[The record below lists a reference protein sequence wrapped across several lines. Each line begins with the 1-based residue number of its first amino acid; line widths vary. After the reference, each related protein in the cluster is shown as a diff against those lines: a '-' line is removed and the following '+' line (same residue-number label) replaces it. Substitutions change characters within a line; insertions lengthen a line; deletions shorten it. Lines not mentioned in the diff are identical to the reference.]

1 MKIVIGLAGV
11 KTSGKTTVANMIEDF
26 ITSTEVAL
34 ADKLKN
40 TCAEVFRLERNQFDL
55 QELKEVPFLEG
66 DIRKL
71 GTHHIRSILENF
83 GVEMTPE
90 EMSEK
95 YSDLIGMKLETPRK
109 IAQIVGTEILR
120 ATGDEDIHCKSVNLD
135 PEGVTVVT
143 DLRFPNEFEY
153 FNNNKDIYFI
163 PLHIQ
168 RNLAEDLVTKDSHPS
183 ETSVF
188 KFTDKCI
195 KIDNNGSFPNTELQ
209 IKNVLD
215 EHIFNNK
222 ENKNVRS

>member
-11 KTSGKTTVANMIEDF
+11 KTSGKSTVGNMIQEF
-26 ITSTEVAL
+26 INSTEVAL

-40 TCAEVFRLERNQFDL
+40 TCAEVFRLERNQFDA
-55 QELKEVPFLEG
+55 QELKEVPFPENE
-66 DIRKL
+66 IRKL
-71 GTHHIRSILENF
+71 GTHHIRNILESF
-83 GVEMTPE
+83 GVEMAPA

-95 YSDLIGMKLETPRK
+95 YSNLIGMSLETPRK

-120 ATGDEDIHCKSVNLD
+120 ATGDEDIHCKSVSLD
-135 PEGVTVVT
+135 PNGVTVVT

-153 FNNNKDIYFI
+153 FNNKEDINFI

-168 RNLAEDLVTKDSHPS
+168 RDLAEDLVTEDSHPS

-195 KIDNNGSFPNTELQ
+195 KINNNGSFSETELQ
-209 IKNVLD
+209 IKNIVD
-215 EHIFNNK
+215 THINK
-222 ENKNVRS
+222 EKENVRS